1 MQVIIQDVVKKNLI
15 LTQALRHEREQ
26 SLFHIQKKIY
36 QASQECDNLM
46 VHSLQKL
53 LISLKSIRELAI
65 DQAKLYNHYYKNE
78 CNNYELDEIIM
89 FWCLEAEWQP
99 KIKENNQYRKRYFHL
114 DKWSFNYGLNTIE
127 LQNIDYKYLVAKIQP
142 ISFIENTL
150 SKCLE
155 LQYFV
160 QERMYTPSVFKNT
173 VSFKIVGL
181 LKTILQLGIDWNYYR
196 QELQSFTDHKIMYD
210 FIINEIYLFDN
221 KNKKHV
227 ANRNIAK
234 QFFYNSSI
242 LNQQFFESNFKKH
255 NYPEQFIEDITN
267 KYLDSFM
274 NEIMMSTKTLTY
286 RKDSLGRYRL
296 NSPRYPKII
305 ARSII
310 RALDVIFIYYRI
322 LKKSIC
328 MTVISENI
336 SKRLDI
342 WTKKQINISSNH
354 VRSQLYS
361 Y

>member
-15 LTQALRHEREQ
+15 LTQALRYEREQ
-26 SLFHIQKKIY
+26 SLFRIQKKIY

-65 DQAKLYNHYYKNE
+65 ETAKLYNHYYINK
-78 CNNYELDEIIM
+78 CDNYEVDEIIM
-89 FWCLEAEWQP
+89 LWCLEAEWQP

-114 DKWSFNYGLNTIE
+114 NKWSFHYGLNTIE
-127 LQNIDYKYLVAKIQP
+127 LRNVDYQYLVAKIQP

-150 SKCLE
+150 SKCLK
-155 LQYFV
+155 LQYIV
-160 QERMYTPSVFKNT
+160 QERIYTPSVFKNA

-196 QELQSFTDHKIMYD
+196 QELRNFIDDKIMYD

-221 KNKKHV
+221 KNKRDL

-242 LNQQFFESNFKKH
+242 LNQQFFESNFKKQ
-255 NYPEQFIEDITN
+255 NYLKQFVEDTTN
-267 KYLDSFM
+267 QYLGSFM

-286 RKDSLGRYRL
+286 RKNSSGRYRL
-296 NSPRYPKII
+296 NSPRHPKAIE
-305 ARSII
+305 RSII
-310 RALDVIFIYYRI
+310 RTLDIIFIYYRI

-336 SKRLDI
+336 SKRLDV
-342 WTKKQINISSNH
+342 WTKKQINISSKH